1 MESVIVSAF
10 ISVRAS
16 RKQGKKNKVSVL
28 TKLPYW
34 IPDAALIGKMV
45 ERERTGLLLWMVAKW
60 WVRLAVWLRDGDRGD
75 GGEAELV
82 HYL

>member
-34 IPDAALIGKMV
+34 IPDAALIGRMV
-45 ERERTGLLLWMVAKW
+45 ERE
-60 WVRLAVWLRDGDRGD
+60 DGIVTVD
-75 GGEAELV
+75 GA
-82 HYL
+82 